1 MELASVPAWAD
12 LSSFKTPLRVLA
24 QHFLASRERWKAKYM
39 ALKEQAN
46 RYRTQSRD
54 LRDSR
59 DHWKQKAKSLA
70 RELAQERR
78 AYRKD
83 RAEVQF
89 SPPSA
94 VESPPAPN
102 SRFAPSLGRN
112 SRSAPPLGQ
121 S

>member
-1 MELASVPAWAD
+1 MDVAVVPDWTD
-12 LSSFKTPLRVLA
+12 LSAFKTPLRVLA

-39 ALKEQAN
+39 ALKEEAS

-59 DHWKQKAKSLA
+59 EHWKQKAKALA
-70 RELAQERR
+70 RELARAQRAHREER
-78 AYRKD
+78 AM
-83 RAEVQF
+83 VQS

-94 VESPPAPN
+94 HEPPPAPN
-102 SRFAPSLGRN
+102 SQFAPPQGRN
-112 SRSAPPLGQ
+112 WRSAPARGQ